1 MQADAR
7 EAMLTKARQRGEKHL
22 DEEGVSGAARG
33 AALTRLEE
41 RLQGLD
47 TRLAR
52 KNLTKA
58 KDDAFGGWRRTL
70 TGGGALAPFAGA
82 AVEAPAAPAATS
94 AAAPRAG
101 ATSRADAATATGGSL
116 ACADQF
122 ARRVAAEHF
131 AAQDDTVQW
140 ALVDHICEMAITSD
154 GGLPIDLLQFMLCAA
169 SDTDAG
175 VDYRPGG
182 KLPTSFTRLAAT
194 EIFDRGHYAM
204 LLVLR
209 GQDGRVVCAYLADS
223 ARATAAGT
231 GAAARGALSNAG
243 YLHGPK
249 RIAYRQEP
257 GTCGLCVAAGFL
269 ALAVAHQRVT
279 AETLPDIFCAGVDD
293 ANKICAGLLSPVL
306 RAASTTGKATAAS
319 NGPPAESMVPASA
332 LEVLCG
338 RKGDKAKA
346 LDKLTAWASAA
357 TLCAAS
363 SRKRAVDIGAPTKQK
378 RAR

>member
-7 EAMLTKARQRGEKHL
+7 KAMLTKARQRGEKHL

-47 TRLAR
+47 IRLGR
-52 KNLTKA
+52 KLLTKA

-82 AVEAPAAPAATS
+82 AVDAPAAPAATA

-131 AAQDDTVQW
+131 AAQDDTVQG
-140 ALVDHICEMAITSD
+140 ALADHIREMARTSV
-154 GGLPIDLLQFMLCAA
+154 GGLPIDLLQFTLCAA
-169 SDTDAG
+169 RNTDAG
-175 VDYRPGG
+175 VDYHPGG
-182 KLPTSFTRLAAT
+182 ELPTSSTRLAAT
-194 EIFDRGHYAM
+194 EIFDHGHYAM

-209 GQDGRVVCAYLADS
+209 GQDGEVVCAYLADS
-223 ARATAAGT
+223 KRMTAAGT

-243 YLHGPK
+243 YHHEPE
-249 RIAYRQEP
+249 RIAYTQKP

-269 ALAVAHQRVT
+269 ALAVAPQRVV
-279 AETLPDIFCAGVDD
+279 AGTLPGIFRAGVDD
-293 ANKICAGLLSPVL
+293 ASKICANLLSPVL
-306 RAASTTGKATAAS
+306 RAASTTGKAAAAS
-319 NGPPAESMVPASA
+319 NGPPAESMVP
-332 LEVLCG
+332 L
-338 RKGDKAKA
+338 
-346 LDKLTAWASAA
+346 A

-363 SRKRAVDIGAPTKQK
+363 SRKRAVDIDAPTKQK